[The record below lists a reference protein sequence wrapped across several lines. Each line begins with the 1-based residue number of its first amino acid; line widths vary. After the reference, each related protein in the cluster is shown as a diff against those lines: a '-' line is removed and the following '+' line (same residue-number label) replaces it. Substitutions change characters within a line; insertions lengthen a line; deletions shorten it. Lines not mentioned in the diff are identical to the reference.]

1 MVEKRAGKGEDS
13 EPLSLS
19 KEAFCAVGVFDG
31 MGGAGAVPCNSSFGE
46 GYTKA
51 YVASR
56 IVKEAVY
63 NLLTNSAD
71 LNEIKPDKLHQTI
84 AECLQSEREKHPTK
98 ASELRSR
105 LVREYP
111 TTLAVITAS
120 RTPTGSYEVVSYWA
134 GDSHNYLW
142 NSEGFYQISKDDL
155 NSDLDPLENLH
166 DDASLSNCVCADRDF
181 VINEKRI
188 STQGKF
194 VIFSATDGCFGYLP
208 TPMHFHELMRST
220 LAESKDNEE
229 WQEKIKAETS
239 SVTGDDTSLS
249 LIAIGYDDFDEL
261 KTSLGQQK
269 VGGIEKL
276 DGIKSEICQLKQDI
290 KDKEGFLQNSIQEEW
305 DKYKCNYLRY
315 LTREE
320 ETQDQDKEA
329 VKYSPDTTKVPSK
342 DIDKPG
348 TENVEPAVED
358 KKETESKEELDKS
371 KEEKEEEVKSSTA
384 ASDKKES
391 CGNSSIIKAG
401 ANLIKAGANL
411 ITFLINKQA

>member
-13 EPLSLS
+13 EPLSLP

-46 GYTKA
+46 GHTKA

-56 IVKEAVY
+56 IVEKAVY
-63 NLLTNSAD
+63 DLLTNSAD

-84 AECLQSEREKHPTK
+84 AERLQFEREKYPTK
-98 ASELRSR
+98 ASGLRSR

-188 STQGKF
+188 STKGKF

-208 TPMHFHELMRST
+208 TPMHFNELMRST
-220 LAESKDNEE
+220 LADSQDCEE
-229 WQEKIKAETS
+229 WQEKIKKETS
-239 SVTGDDTSLS
+239 RVTGDDTSLS
-249 LIAIGYDDFDEL
+249 LIAIGYEDFDEL
-261 KTSLGQQK
+261 KDSLGQQSIK
-269 VGGIEKL
+269 GIDKL
-276 DGIKSEICQLKQDI
+276 NRIKSEISKLKQKI
-290 KDKEGFLQNSIQEEW
+290 KDEEDLLQISIQEEW
-305 DKYKCNYLRY
+305 DNYKSEYLCY

-320 ETQDQDKEA
+320 EAQNNKGAIKSSSEA
-329 VKYSPDTTKVPSK
+329 AEGAPNDTG
-342 DIDKPG
+342 KPETG
-348 TENVEPAVED
+348 NEKPEIED
-358 KKETESKEELDKS
+358 KKEIESTEGLDKD
-371 KEEKEEEVKSSTA
+371 KEEKPDDLDISPA
-384 ASDKKES
+384 AGDIKES
-391 CGNSSIIKAG
+391 SDSNSILKTGI
-401 ANLIKAGANL
+401 NLFKSL
-411 ITFLINKQA
+411 F